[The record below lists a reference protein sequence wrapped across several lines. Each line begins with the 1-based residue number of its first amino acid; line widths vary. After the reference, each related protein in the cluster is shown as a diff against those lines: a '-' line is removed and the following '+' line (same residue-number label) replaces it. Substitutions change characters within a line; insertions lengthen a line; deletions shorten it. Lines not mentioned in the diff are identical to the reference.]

1 MRIRL
6 LQFVLILGLCITALY
21 AQKEPAGQQSQ
32 LLAFD
37 RDGSSHERALEKQF
51 DSFVKKDDLRDWMKR
66 LSARPHHLGSAYDK
80 ENAEFIASLFR
91 SWGFDTAIERFDVLF
106 PTPKTRIL
114 EMTVPQKFVAKLE
127 ESSLPEDATS
137 GQKSEQLPV
146 YNAYSVNGDVTGELV
161 YANYGNQQDYEEL
174 ARRGI
179 DVRGKIV
186 IVRYGNSFRG
196 VKPKIAAEHGA
207 IGCIIYSDPRDDG
220 YFAGDVYPQGAWR
233 NETGAQRGSV
243 ADLPLYAG
251 DPLTPGIG
259 ATPDAKRLDL
269 KDPGT
274 TLTKIPVLPIS
285 YSDAL
290 PLLRALDGPVA
301 PTSWRGALPITYH
314 LGPGKAVVH
323 LALEFDFNTVP
334 AYDVI
339 ARLRGSEFP
348 DEWIIRGNHH
358 DAWVNGAED
367 PISGMIAVLAEAQSV
382 GQLMKTGWRPRRTII
397 YCAWDGEEQ
406 ALIGS
411 TEWAESHAAELQ
423 RKAVLYVNSDTNA
436 RGFLSVGGSH
446 TLEKFMNDVARDVVD
461 PEKQVPVFER
471 WRARAILEGSAE
483 NRREARDRPDMRIA
497 ALGSGSDYTPFLQHL
512 GIPSVDLRYGGE
524 GETDGVYHSI
534 YDSFDHYTRF
544 ADPGFHYAAAL
555 AMTAGRTVL
564 RFANAD
570 YLPLSVSNLTDT
582 VARYITE
589 VTKLSKDESDAIAEK
604 NRNIDNNTYDLVA
617 DPTQTSVTP
626 QREPPAMGLN
636 FTPLQNALTRL
647 QQSTRNYDTALR
659 DASTSTRLKS
669 RDTQQLLDSAL
680 RQIET
685 ALVDERGLP
694 RRPWFKHMIYAPGFY
709 TGYGAKTLPGVRE
722 AIEQHKWNEAAEQ
735 IAIVASTL
743 ERTAA
748 QIDRATSVVKGTG
761 VRSLVP

>member
-1 MRIRL
+1 MHIRP
-6 LQFVLILGLCITALY
+6 LQFLLIFGLSITALY
-21 AQKEPAGQQSQ
+21 AQKEPAGQQSP
-32 LLAFD
+32 LLGFD
-37 RDGSSHERALEKQF
+37 RDGSSRERALEKQF
-51 DSFVKKDDLRDWMKR
+51 DSFIRKDDLRDWMKR

-114 EMTVPQKFVAKLE
+114 EMTAPQKFVAKLE
-127 ESSLPEDATS
+127 EPALPEDATS

-146 YNAYSVNGDVTGELV
+146 YNAYSINGNVTGELV

-174 ARRGI
+174 ARHGI

-334 AYDVI
+334 AYDVV

-382 GQLMKTGWRPRRTII
+382 GQLVKTGWRPRRTII

-423 RKAVLYVNSDTNA
+423 QKAVLYVNSDNNG

-512 GIPSVDLRYGGE
+512 GIPSIDLRYGGE

-589 VTKLSKDESDAIAEK
+589 VTKLNKDESDAIAEK

-617 DPTQTSVTP
+617 DPTKRSVAP
-626 QREPPAMGLN
+626 QREPPAMALN

-647 QQSTRNYDTALR
+647 QQSTRNYDAALR

-743 ERTAA
+743 ERAAA
-748 QIDRATSVVKGTG
+748 QIDRAASVVKGTG
-761 VRSLVP
+761 VRPLVP

>member
-1 MRIRL
+1 MHIRA
-6 LQFVLILGLCITALY
+6 LQFVSILGLCITAVY
-21 AQKEPAGQQSQ
+21 AQKEPAGQQSP
-32 LLAFD
+32 LLGFD
-37 RDGSSHERALEKQF
+37 RDGSGRERALEKQF
-51 DSFVKKDDLRDWMKR
+51 DSFIKSDNLRDWMKR

-80 ENAEFIASLFR
+80 ENAEFMASLFR

-114 EMTVPQKFVAKLE
+114 EMTAPRKFIAKLE
-127 ESSLPEDATS
+127 ERSLPEDATS

-146 YNAYSVNGDVTGELV
+146 YNAYSTSRDLTAQLV

-220 YFAGDVYPQGAWR
+220 YFAGDIYPQGAWR

-259 ATPDAKRLDL
+259 ATSDAKRLDL

-334 AYDVI
+334 AYDVV

-423 RKAVLYVNSDTNA
+423 RKAVLYVNSDNNA

-471 WRARAILEGSAE
+471 WRARAILDGSAE

-497 ALGSGSDYTPFLQHL
+497 ALGSKSDYTPFLQHL
-512 GIPSVDLRYGGE
+512 SIPSIDLRYGSE
-524 GETDGVYHSI
+524 GETDDVYHSI

-570 YLPLSVSNLTDT
+570 YLPLSVSNFSETIGRY
-582 VARYITE
+582 VAE
-589 VTKLSKDESDAIAEK
+589 VTKLNNEERDAIAEK
-604 NRNIDNNTYDLVA
+604 NRRISENSYDLGR
-617 DPTQTSVTP
+617 DPTKKFVVP
-626 QREPPAMGLN
+626 KAEPIPAALN
-636 FTPLQNALTRL
+636 FMPLQNALTRL
-647 QQSTRNYDTALR
+647 QQSRRNYEIAMREPSTAE
-659 DASTSTRLKS
+659 RLQS
-669 RDTQQLLDSAL
+669 RETQLDLDNAL
-680 RQIET
+680 RQIEPT
-685 ALVDERGLP
+685 LINDRGLP
-694 RRPWFKHMIYAPGFY
+694 RRPWFKHTIYAPGFY
-709 TGYGAKTLPGVRE
+709 TGYGAKTLPGIRE
-722 AIEQHKWNEAAEQ
+722 ALEEHRWNEAAEQ
-735 IAIVASTL
+735 IGIVAAAL
-743 ERTAA
+743 ERTAT
-748 QIDRATSVVKGTG
+748 QIDRATAIVK
-761 VRSLVP
+761 RRAR

>member
-6 LQFVLILGLCITALY
+6 LQFVLILDLCITALY
-21 AQKEPAGQQSQ
+21 AQKEPAGQQSP
-32 LLAFD
+32 LLGFD

-114 EMTVPQKFVAKLE
+114 EMTAPQKFVAKLE
-127 ESSLPEDATS
+127 ERSLPEDATS
-137 GQKSEQLPV
+137 GQKSEQLPI

-161 YANYGNQQDYEEL
+161 YANYGNQQDYAEL

-220 YFAGDVYPQGAWR
+220 YFAGDVYPEGAWR

-423 RKAVLYVNSDTNA
+423 RKAVLYVNSDNNA

-471 WRARAILEGSAE
+471 WRARAILDGSAE

-626 QREPPAMGLN
+626 QREPPPMGLN

-761 VRSLVP
+761 VRPLVP